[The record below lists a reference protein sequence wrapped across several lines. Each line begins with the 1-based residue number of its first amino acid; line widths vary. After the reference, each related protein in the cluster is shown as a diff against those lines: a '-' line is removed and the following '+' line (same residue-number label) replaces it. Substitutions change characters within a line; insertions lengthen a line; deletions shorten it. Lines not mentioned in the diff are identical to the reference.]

1 VAQSKT
7 RVTITAVA
15 AHAGVS
21 PATVSRVLNGN
32 ATVAADI
39 AERVR
44 ASARELRYTASP
56 VARSLVLGRTQS
68 VACLVPD
75 LGNPTFQGVLRGL
88 SRAASGDRYRVLI
101 ADSAEAAEDEAD
113 LARELRR
120 RCDALVLVSPRM
132 PAEEIAALVRELEPV
147 VLINRD
153 VDGEAPVIMADYEAG
168 IQPLAEH
175 LYAQGHRRLAYV
187 QGNPDSAANADR
199 ERGLATFL
207 SRHPDV
213 EMAVV
218 PAGVTFEAGHDAAA
232 AARVTGATGALA
244 FNDLVAMGLLSGLA
258 AAGVD
263 VPREFSVTGFDD
275 IAFARFITPPLTT
288 ASVPVQ
294 ELGEQA
300 WQRVHALIEGKPPAH
315 NVYLRPRPIFRDSTA
330 APLVAV

>member
-1 VAQSKT
+1 
-7 RVTITAVA
+7 
-15 AHAGVS
+15 
-21 PATVSRVLNGN
+21 VLNGN
-32 ATVAADI
+32 ATVAPDI

-88 SRAASGDRYRVLI
+88 SRAESRDEYGVLI

-113 LARELRR
+113 LAREIRR

-132 PAEEIAALVRELEPV
+132 PADELTALVRELEPV

-153 VDGEAPVIMADYEAG
+153 VPGDAPVVMADYQAG

-175 LYAQGHRRLAYV
+175 LYEQGHRRLAYL
-187 QGNPDSAANADR
+187 QGNPVSAANADR
-199 ERGLATFL
+199 ESGLGAFL
-207 SRHPDV
+207 SRHADV
-213 EMAVV
+213 ELTIIAC
-218 PAGVTFEAGHDAAA
+218 GVTFESGFEAADQI
-232 AARVTGATGALA
+232 ARTGATAVLA

-258 AAGVD
+258 GRGTA
-263 VPREFSVTGFDD
+263 VPGDLSVTGFDD
-275 IAFARFITPPLTT
+275 ITFARFATPSLTT

-300 WQRVHALIEGKPPAH
+300 WNRAHALIQGRPPGH
-315 NVYLRPRPIFRDSTA
+315 NVYIRPRPIFRDSTA
-330 APLVAV
+330 SVPAPRVG